1 MSRALCLFSGKDRAG
16 SVQAHL
22 RRLAASFHRDV
33 AITLVDKRLG
43 WKFDL
48 CNTKVRQRYLDLVD
62 QGYFDMVFMSPPCAT
77 FSWAT
82 WANFSG
88 PRPVRSFQSR
98 PSRVRKETVRFLAT
112 FWPIF
117 VGILLSLLS

>member
-1 MSRALCLFSGKDRAG
+1 MSS

-62 QGYFDMVFMSPPCAT
+62 QGYFDMVLC
-77 FSWAT
+77 
-82 WANFSG
+82 
-88 PRPVRSFQSR
+88 RRLV
-98 PSRVRKETVRFLAT
+98 
-112 FWPIF
+112 
-117 VGILLSLLS
+117 LLSPGRPGLISRARGR